1 MNKSKD
7 VDGQRIHDPPSDI
20 SFTTGIDGWIPSEER
35 RKRPFSECRVES
47 HYNQKQH
54 TSLISRENHSSLN
67 ISPNGESSSPSPAAA
82 QSLDMTWWVSDQ
94 VSETSPLVQSH
105 GQQRRSCDIDQSE
118 REEQND
124 VAWVRSSWTN
134 GILENS
140 ADTESWMDNFF
151 LGGEE
156 TNDDETLNFT
166 PSQQAPT
173 SNIPL
178 QNDDPACIEQLAGKA
193 PLIPP
198 GPLHNCGQERLLP
211 KKSAAR
217 EFPFEAHEGMI
228 GHLDDKPLINE
239 LKGKKRP
246 M

>member
-7 VDGQRIHDPPSDI
+7 VDGQRIHDPPSDV
-20 SFTTGIDGWIPSEER
+20 SFTIGIDGRIPSEER
-35 RKRPFSECRVES
+35 RKRPLSECRVES
-47 HYNQKQH
+47 HYNQGQQA
-54 TSLISRENHSSLN
+54 LISHENHSSLT
-67 ISPNGESSSPSPAAA
+67 ISPNGDASSPPPAAA

-134 GILENS
+134 GIFENS
-140 ADTESWMDNFF
+140 ADTWMDNFF

-156 TNDDETLNFT
+156 TNDGETLSFT
-166 PSQQAPT
+166 PSQQALT

-198 GPLHNCGQERLLP
+198 EPFHNHEQGRLLP